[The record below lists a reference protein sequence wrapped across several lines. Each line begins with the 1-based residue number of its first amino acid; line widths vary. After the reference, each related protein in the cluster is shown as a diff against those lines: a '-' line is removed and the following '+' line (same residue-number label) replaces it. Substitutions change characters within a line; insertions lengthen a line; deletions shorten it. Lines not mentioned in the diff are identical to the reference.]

1 VITARKQAEDKLE
14 KSEREIRGLLEAL
27 PVAIYMTDPAG
38 YVTYCNAAAVALWGL
53 SPEPGTSRYCGSWK
67 LYRPNG
73 TPLQHDEC

>member
-1 VITARKQAEDKLE
+1 
-14 KSEREIRGLLEAL
+14 
-27 PVAIYMTDPAG
+27 MTDPAG